1 MIFYSAVNVFSCQRP
16 VTKVGPNG
24 EEESWVLKT
33 YFSTE
38 EMFPTVLRRSEI
50 VDIQTIEIS
59 PIESALNNIRDKTKE
74 LNILKVRYTNLAK
87 TGQAVSTNAL
97 SMSLDSAVDAPGN
110 GGVSLY
116 REAFVSPV
124 YLIENPDRSDQ
135 VQRLR
140 EAIEE
145 QVQTIDA
152 CLKLHK
158 ELCPP
163 EMMPFHETLER
174 FFRKNFLDEIRRLSI
189 DVTSRDESSLISR
202 HPAHMGSLTHL
213 HERNRSQ

>member
-24 EEESWVLKT
+24 EEESWILKT

-59 PIESALNNIRDKTKE
+59 PIESALNDVRDKTKE

-145 QVQTIDA
+145 QDRTIDA

-158 ELCPP
+158 ELCPIVLQALDRLP
-163 EMMPFHETLER
+163 VLSRVVLRINSSRGCKVASELRPVGNRLYKFEMGLP
-174 FFRKNFLDEIRRLSI
+174 RLLS
-189 DVTSRDESSLISR
+189 
-202 HPAHMGSLTHL
+202 G
-213 HERNRSQ
+213 